1 MRVVVDG
8 RFTNAKLLKNLPPNT
23 TLIGRIRRDAKL
35 FFLRAIA
42 AEGQTTLLSWG
53 VLEFADRCKLSL
65 NRARER
71 SETKE

>member
-1 MRVVVDG
+1 MADSAVRSGIKSKKDKVPS
-8 RFTNAKLLKNLPPNT
+8 FLLKKLL
-23 TLIGRIRRDAKL
+23 
-35 FFLRAIA
+35 
-42 AEGQTTLLSWG
+42 WG